1 MKQILVIGSLNMDL
15 VTHVKCTPQV
25 GETVL
30 GKGLSEIPGGKGANQ
45 AVTIGRLGGNVT
57 MLGMVGDDNFA
68 QTLLSNLTI
77 NNVDTKYIKTA
88 NNISTGLAMIMVN
101 DDSDNSIVVIPG
113 ANFELKPTMITSEH
127 LKDVDYVLAQLETPL
142 ETIETMFIK
151 AKELGVKTI
160 LNPAP
165 ARILDQNLIDHTDML
180 IPNESEFELITGIK
194 ADSIANIKHG
204 ANLLFARGVKE
215 ILITLGKN
223 GAYYLNCDG
232 HEYSAKGYNV
242 NAVDTTAAG
251 DSFIGG
257 LLTRLSLGNTIE
269 ASIDYA
275 MKVAAITVSRHG
287 AQSSLPNTLDITNFE
302 GVKHL

>member
-194 ADSIANIKHG
+194 ADSIANIKRG

-232 HEYSAKGYNV
+232 HEYSSKGYNV
-242 NAVDTTAAG
+242 NAIDTTAAG